1 MEIRRLNIKGI
12 TQVIFPLEIW
22 ISPGIFPMGISNR
35 DNKYNPPA
43 IINKIS
49 PRTASTRAS

>member
-22 ISPGIFPMGISNR
+22 ISPGIFPMEISNR

-43 IINKIS
+43 MTNKIS

>member
-1 MEIRRLNIKGI
+1 MEIRRLNTRGI

-35 DNKYNPPA
+35 DNKYSPPA
-43 IINKIS
+43 ITNKIS